1 VVFQA
6 GAVLLVQTVRRLGLD
21 QQSGRALA
29 LWRKPTAVH
38 DPGKVVCDLGA
49 VSPARTIL

>member
-1 VVFQA
+1 MVSHA
-6 GAVLLVQTVRRLGLD
+6 GAVLLVETVRHLRLD
-21 QQSGRALA
+21 QQLGRAGA
-29 LWRKPTAVH
+29 VAQADAVH